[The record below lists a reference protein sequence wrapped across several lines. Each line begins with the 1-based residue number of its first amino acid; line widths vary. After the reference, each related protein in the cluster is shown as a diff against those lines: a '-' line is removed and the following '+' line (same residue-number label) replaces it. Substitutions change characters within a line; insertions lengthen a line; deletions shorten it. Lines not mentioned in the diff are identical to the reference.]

1 MILACLQGGRG
12 LGPAVGEHGGE
23 AAQRCAQQRL
33 LLATALTAS
42 QNLKRR
48 YEYLGRTKISEKIKK
63 PTFFLLSSGSR
74 TTLELGESNFEK
86 KKNSKVSLKVNTE
99 LVLRKL
105 Q

>member
-48 YEYLGRTKISEKIKK
+48 YTYLGRTKISEKIKK
-63 PTFFLLSSGSR
+63 TYIFFFLSSGSR
-74 TTLELGESNFEK
+74 KTLELGESNFEK
-86 KKNSKVSLKVNTE
+86 KKT
-99 LVLRKL
+99 RKFP
-105 Q
+105 

>member
-63 PTFFLLSSGSR
+63 HTFFFCLQG
-74 TTLELGESNFEK
+74 LERRWNLARVILRRK
-86 KKNSKVSLKVNTE
+86 KT
-99 LVLRKL
+99 RKFP
-105 Q
+105 